1 MRDIKQ
7 TSLLFVAL
15 VFVAGLLVKEEVVGQ
30 QVRPNAKETQ
40 VAESAPP
47 MDESSPWESPTGLVL
62 IAIQRLEDGERK
74 APALKKLSLLA
85 LAQAQSG
92 NEQDAVATLLQAVEV
107 AREIENP
114 YWRSLALKDS
124 ATALAKAGDKKNA
137 LVTLQKA
144 VAATQEMESSIN
156 KRKSLRFISF
166 ALIEVGANEQ
176 AVKVIQ
182 SADDVYWKAI
192 TLAEIALLLTE
203 AGDREQ
209 ALAILRHSLESAQK
223 IEFEIGK
230 FYVLNKIAETLAV
243 EPVPEHEKINS
254 DRPVVLRMKA
264 SFTPEE
270 KQFSKRISIAIY
282 HRS

>member
-137 LVTLQKA
+137 LATLQQA